1 MLEWAGSYLILS
13 SKLAHLGDYQTR
25 RSNRPSQA
33 GSAKEQSRASELR
46 EPTTYSYHLASR
58 SPDPRLNRLA
68 RSSATT
74 TTLRPIRR
82 DPSTRPNHTTEHK
95 AAVSAPAT
103 RSTLSP
109 TRRPRRPQR

>member
-58 SPDPRLNRLA
+58 SPYHRLKRLA

-74 TTLRPIRR
+74 TTLSTMRR
-82 DPSTRPNHTTEHK
+82 EPYTRSNHNPTHK
-95 AAVSAPAT
+95 AAINAPAT
-103 RSTLSP
+103 NSILSHNDCP
-109 TRRPRRPQR
+109 KRL

>member
-58 SPDPRLNRLA
+58 SPYPRLKRLA

-74 TTLRPIRR
+74 TTLSTMRR
-82 DPSTRPNHTTEHK
+82 DPSTRSNRSEEHTSELQSH
-95 AAVSAPAT
+95 S
-103 RSTLSP
+103 
-109 TRRPRRPQR
+109 

>member
-58 SPDPRLNRLA
+58 SPYPRLKRLP

-74 TTLRPIRR
+74 PTLSTLRRH
-82 DPSTRPNHTTEHK
+82 PSTRSKHSPAHK
-95 AAVSAPAT
+95 DAINAPAP
-103 RSTLSP
+103 RSTLP
-109 TRRPRRPQR
+109 PQDFPRRV